1 MTKMPTK
8 KPTDNSI
15 DKLIVVMKLLR
26 DKEKGCPWDLEQNF
40 QTIAKCTLE
49 EAYETVDAIERNDME
64 DLKEELGDLLLQVVF
79 HAQMADEE
87 GLFNFDDVAAIITEK
102 MVRRHPHIFGDV
114 DADTADKVLQNWEE
128 IKKQERKDKKQ
139 DTSILDNLP
148 HAFPSLLRAEKIH
161 KRVVKEGFDWDDQS
175 GMLDKIEEEINELK
189 VEIKQKNN
197 ANIEEEF
204 GDLLF
209 MMTRFGMS
217 LDVSPEEALRKANMK
232 FEKRFRLLEQFIQE
246 DNLSMKDM
254 DINQLNAYWDKA
266 KKKLKA
272 A

>member
-1 MTKMPTK
+1 MTD
-8 KPTDNSI
+8 KPI
-15 DKLIVVMKLLR
+15 DKLIDVIKLLR
-26 DKEKGCPWDLEQNF
+26 DKEKGCAWDIEQNF

-49 EAYETVDAIERNDME
+49 EAYETVDAIERNDMQ

-87 GLFNFDDVAAIITEK
+87 NLFNFDDVAGIITEK
-102 MVRRHPHIFGDV
+102 MIRRHPHIFGDV
-114 DADTADKVLQNWEE
+114 SADTSDQVLQNWEE

-148 HAFPSLLRAEKIH
+148 QAFPSLLRAEKIH

-175 GMLDKIEEEINELK
+175 GMLDKIEEEIEELK
-189 VEIKQKNN
+189 AEIKTNHKE
-197 ANIEEEF
+197 NIEEEF

-217 LDVSPEEALRKANMK
+217 LKVSPEEALRKANMK
-232 FEKRFRLLEQFIQE
+232 FEKRFRLLEKMIGA
-246 DNLSMKDM
+246 DNLSMKNMNID
-254 DINQLNAYWDKA
+254 QLNDYWDKV
-266 KKKLKA
+266 KKQLKA

>member
-1 MTKMPTK
+1 MTE
-8 KPTDNSI
+8 KPI
-15 DKLIVVMKLLR
+15 DKLIDVMKLLR

-49 EAYETVDAIERNDME
+49 EAYETVDAIERGDMD

-79 HAQMADEE
+79 HAQMANEE
-87 GLFNFDDVAAIITEK
+87 NLFNFDDVANSITEK
-102 MVRRHPHIFGDV
+102 MIRRHPHIFENV
-114 DADTADKVLQNWEE
+114 DANTADEVLQNWEE
-128 IKKQERKDKKQ
+128 IKKQERKDNKQ
-139 DTSILDNLP
+139 DTSVLDNLP

-189 VEIKQKNN
+189 VEIRNN
-197 ANIEEEF
+197 HRGNIEEEF

-217 LDVSPEEALRKANMK
+217 LKVSPEEALRKANIK
-232 FEKRFRLLEQFIQE
+232 FEKRFRLLEEFIRE
-246 DNLSMKDM
+246 DNLSLKEMNID
-254 DINQLNAYWDKA
+254 QLNVYWDRA
-266 KKKLKA
+266 KKQLKTA